1 MTNLVWLDLEM
12 TGLDP
17 ELERIIEI
25 ATIVTDTNLHIIAE
39 GPNIV
44 VHQSNALLNSMD
56 EWNTDHHTRSGL
68 VKAVQ
73 ESAISEALAEKQTL
87 DFLSQYVQPGD
98 SPLCGNTISQDR
110 RFLVK
115 YMPKLANFFHYRNID
130 VTSVKLLAHYWQP
143 EVLADSSKR
152 ASHRALDDVRDSI
165 AELRHYRE
173 RFFRLS

>member
-17 ELERIIEI
+17 ESERIIEI
-25 ATIVTDTNLHIIAE
+25 ATIVTDINLQIIAE

-44 VHQSNALLNSMD
+44 VHQSDTLLNNMD

-73 ESAISEALAEKQTL
+73 ASVISEAVAEKQTL
-87 DFLSQYVQPGD
+87 DFLSQYVQPGE

-115 YMPKLANFFHYRNID
+115 YMPSLANFFHYRNID

-143 EVLADSSKR
+143 KVLADSSKQ

-165 AELRHYRE
+165 AELRYYRE
-173 RFFRLS
+173 HFFRLD